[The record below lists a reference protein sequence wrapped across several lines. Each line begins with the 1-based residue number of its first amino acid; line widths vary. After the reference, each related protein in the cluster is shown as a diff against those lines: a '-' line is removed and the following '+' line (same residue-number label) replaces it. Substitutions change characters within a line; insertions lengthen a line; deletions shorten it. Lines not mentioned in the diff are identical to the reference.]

1 MNGESRMRLFSK
13 KRKTPKLELCT
24 NNLNLFFEDDDIDL
38 LEEFIE
44 VKKMNVKEMDCLD
57 YCDECTCS
65 PHALFNST
73 YFHAENPKAL
83 IFLLKEKIDANQ

>member
-24 NNLNLFFEDDDIDL
+24 NNLNLFFDDGDIDL
-38 LEEFIE
+38 LEELIDE
-44 VKKMNVKEMDCLD
+44 KKLIVKEMDCLD

-65 PHALFNST
+65 PHALLNST
-73 YFHAENPKAL
+73 YLHAENSEEL
-83 IFLLKEKIDANQ
+83 IFIFKEKIAK